1 MPPVF
6 QRYLQ
11 KLHHAHILI
20 LSFLVID
27 IIGSVMLY
35 LPISHTTQPISL
47 VDAVFTSTSALCV
60 TGLTVLDTAKS
71 FSTFG
76 QMVILT
82 LIQVGGLGVMTFS
95 VFLFLSVGRGIS
107 VRGRW
112 LMQETFTPAP
122 IRDIH
127 TLIKSIFLFT
137 FLVEGAASIL
147 LALCFWKDYPFP
159 TALYHGF
166 FHSISAFCNAG
177 FSTFSNNLMNYTGH
191 AGVNLTICAN
201 IIIGGLG
208 FPVIYELYQRTKGR
222 SERRALSL
230 HTRMVIV
237 TTGILILTGTLLFWT
252 FEANNV
258 LAHRPFYEKC
268 LISVFQSITP
278 RTAGFNT
285 VDTGSLTDSCLYII
299 ILLMFIGAS
308 PGSTGGGIK
317 TSTLAVLTALVWNK
331 LRGRPYVHAFN
342 RTIPSEVVMR
352 SISLYMLSVFTV
364 LTIHMLMLFSEMA
377 CPTSHPARGCFLTY
391 LFETISAFGTVGLSM
406 GVTPYLNSLNKLI
419 LSALMFMGRV
429 GILTFAYVIV
439 RRERPEFE
447 FRYSEEK
454 VMIG

>member
-1 MPPVF
+1 MLPIF
-6 QRYLQ
+6 QKYLQ
-11 KLHHAHILI
+11 KLHHAHILL

-27 IIGSVMLY
+27 IIGASMLY

-127 TLIKSIFLFT
+127 TLIKSIFIFT
-137 FLVEGAASIL
+137 FLVEGASSIL
-147 LALCFWKDYPFP
+147 LALCFWKDYPFL

-177 FSTFSNNLMNYTGH
+177 FSTFSNSLMNYTGH
-191 AGVNLTICAN
+191 AGVNLAICAN
-201 IIIGGLG
+201 IIMGGLG

-222 SERRALSL
+222 PERRALSL
-230 HTRMVIV
+230 HTRMVII
-237 TTGILILTGTLLFWT
+237 TSGILILTGTLLFWT

-285 VDTGSLTDSCLYII
+285 VDIGSLTDSCLYII

-317 TSTLAVLTALVWNK
+317 TTTLAVLTALVWNK
-331 LRGRPYVHAFN
+331 LRGMPHVHVFK
-342 RTIPSEVVMR
+342 RTIPVEVVMR
-352 SISLYMLSVFTV
+352 SISLYVLSVFTI
-364 LTIHMLMLFSEMA
+364 LTIHMLMLFSEIA
-377 CPTSHPARGCFLTY
+377 SPSFQQERGYFFKY
-391 LFETISAFGTVGLSM
+391 LFETVSAFGTVGLSM
-406 GVTPYLNSLNKLI
+406 GVTPYLNSMDKLI
-419 LSALMFMGRV
+419 LSVLMFMGRV

>member
-20 LSFLVID
+20 MSFLVVD
-27 IIGSVMLY
+27 LVGTGMLY
-35 LPISHTTQPISL
+35 LPISRTAQPISL
-47 VDAVFTSTSALCV
+47 VDAIFTSTSALCV
-60 TGLTVLDTAKS
+60 TGLTILDTAKC
-71 FSTFG
+71 FSAFG
-76 QMVILT
+76 QMVILA

-95 VFLFLSVGRGIS
+95 VLLFLSMGRGIS

-122 IRDIH
+122 IGDIH
-127 TLIKSIFLFT
+127 TLIKSVFLFT
-137 FLVEGAASIL
+137 FLVEGASSVL
-147 LALCFWKDYPFP
+147 LALFFWKDYPFL

-177 FSTFSNNLMNYTGH
+177 FSTFSGNLVNYSGH
-191 AGVNLTICAN
+191 IGVNLTIWAN

-208 FPVIYELYQRTKGR
+208 FPVIYELYQRIRGH
-222 SERRALSL
+222 SERRTLSL
-230 HTRMVIV
+230 HTRMVII
-237 TTGILILTGTLLFWT
+237 TTGVLILTGTLLFWA
-252 FEANNV
+252 FEANNI

-268 LISVFQSITP
+268 LISVFQSVTP

-285 VDTGSLTDSCLYII
+285 VDIGSLTDSCLYIL

-317 TSTLAVLTALVWNK
+317 TSTLAVLIALVWNK

-377 CPTSHPARGCFLTY
+377 CPTSYPARGCFLTY

-406 GVTPYLNSLNKLI
+406 GVTPYLNSMNKLI
-419 LSALMFMGRV
+419 LSVLMFMGRV

>member
-1 MPPVF
+1 MSTVF

-20 LSFLVID
+20 LSFLVLD
-27 IIGSVMLY
+27 IIGAGMLY
-35 LPISHTTQPISL
+35 LPISHTAQPISL
-47 VDAVFTSTSALCV
+47 VDAIFTSTSALCV
-60 TGLTVLDTAKS
+60 TGLTILDTAKC

-76 QMVILT
+76 QMVILA

-122 IRDIH
+122 IGDIH

-137 FLVEGAASIL
+137 FLVEGASSIL
-147 LALCFWKDYPFP
+147 LALFFWKDYPFL

-177 FSTFSNNLMNYTGH
+177 FSTFSSNLVNYSGH
-191 AGVNLTICAN
+191 IGVNLTICAN

-208 FPVIYELYQRTKGR
+208 FPVIYELYQRIRGH
-222 SERRALSL
+222 SERRVLSL
-230 HTRMVIV
+230 HTRMVII
-237 TTGILILTGTLLFWT
+237 TTGVLILTGMLLFWA

-268 LISVFQSITP
+268 LISIFQSVTP

-285 VDTGSLTDSCLYII
+285 VDIGSLTDSCLYIL

-317 TSTLAVLTALVWNK
+317 TSTLAVLIALVWNK
-331 LRGRPYVHAFN
+331 LRGRPYVHVFN
-342 RTIPSEVVMR
+342 RTIPSDVVMR

-406 GVTPYLNSLNKLI
+406 GVTPYLNSMNKLI
-419 LSALMFMGRV
+419 LSVLMFMGRV
-429 GILTFAYVIV
+429 GILTFAYVIA
-439 RRERPEFE
+439 RRERPAFE

>member
-1 MPPVF
+1 MSPVF
-6 QRYLQ
+6 QKYLQ

-27 IIGSVMLY
+27 IIGTGMLY
-35 LPISHTTQPISL
+35 LPISHTSRPISL

-60 TGLTVLDTAKS
+60 TGLTVLDTPKF

-76 QMVILT
+76 QMVILA

-95 VFLFLSVGRGIS
+95 VFLFLSMGRGIS

-122 IRDIH
+122 IGDMH

-137 FLVEGAASIL
+137 FLVEGASSIL
-147 LALCFWKDYPFP
+147 LALFFWKDYPFL

-230 HTRMVIV
+230 HTRMVII
-237 TTGILILTGTLLFWT
+237 TTGVLILTGTLLFWV

-285 VDTGSLTDSCLYII
+285 VDIGSLTDSCLYII

-331 LRGRPYVHAFN
+331 LRGRPYVHVFN

-391 LFETISAFGTVGLSM
+391 LFETTSAFGTVGLSM
-406 GVTPYLNSLNKLI
+406 GVTPYLNSMNKLI